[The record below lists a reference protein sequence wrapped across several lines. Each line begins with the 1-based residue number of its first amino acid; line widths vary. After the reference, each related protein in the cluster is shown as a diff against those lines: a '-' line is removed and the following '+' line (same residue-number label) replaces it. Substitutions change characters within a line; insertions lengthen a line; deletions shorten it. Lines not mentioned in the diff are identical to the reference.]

1 MTRIICHYETCIFN
15 REQICTSPKIEY
27 DPDQGCLTAQDRTE
41 FVGVLDD
48 EDERDDEEEE
58 DTFLHVDEEAE
69 LDDDELEDDDDE
81 FLKDG
86 DLEEEADEDEF

>member
-1 MTRIICHYETCIFN
+1 MTRIVCHYETCLFN

-48 EDERDDEEEE
+48 EDEWDDEEEA
-58 DTFLHVDEEAE
+58 TFLHEDEEAV
-69 LDDDELEDDDDE
+69 LDDDLDDDDE
-81 FLKDG
+81 DFLADG
-86 DLEEEADEDEF
+86 ELEEVVDDEDL